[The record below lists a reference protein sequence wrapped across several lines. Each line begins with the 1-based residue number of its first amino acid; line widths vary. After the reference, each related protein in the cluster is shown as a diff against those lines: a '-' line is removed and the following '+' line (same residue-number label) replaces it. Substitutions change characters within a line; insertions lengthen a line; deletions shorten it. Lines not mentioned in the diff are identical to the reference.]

1 MLLGGN
7 SIIPASM
14 AKSEPS
20 ARKKLRLD
28 QKATQTSIESL
39 RAVPGQGAPPGMRT
53 NESPPRTAQ
62 LPTPASLIQVRRTQ
76 AQRSHQNALLELAKS
91 NAVHSGNLIHALQA
105 ITMAGGLALGVERM
119 SIWLFQ
125 DDRLAIHLL
134 DLYELSRQSHTSG
147 TVLEARHYPAYFQAL
162 EEEDRAIAAHDA
174 RRDPRTCEFTHN
186 YLIPLNIGAM
196 LDAPI
201 RRKGQVVGVLCTEH
215 VGGARSWSVAEENF
229 ACSLATMV
237 TLAMEAAERREA
249 EQALR
254 LAKEAAEVANRAK
267 SEFLASMSHEIRTP
281 MNAIIGMA
289 DVLWD
294 TQLNPEQRKYLRVVR
309 RAGGSLLSLINDIL
323 DLSKVEA
330 GHLKLDIV
338 DFDLSDLIDKAI
350 EILALRA
357 NEKGLDLACHLSADV
372 PCKLIG
378 DPNRLHQI
386 LVNLLGNA
394 IKFTDKGSVV
404 MRVTVDPEATVAGA
418 IRFSIADTGIGVP
431 PEQCETIFDS
441 FTQAHSSIS
450 RTYGGTGL
458 GLSISKHL
466 AQLMGGSIR
475 VESQE
480 GQGSTFHCTVQLAI
494 QPQSTQSEA
503 AVPKLAGFRILAVDD
518 YRINLVI
525 LRETLTSWG
534 AEVMGIDHGSQAL
547 EEIARAAAAGKPF
560 NMVFLDCHMPK
571 MDGFEIA
578 TRIQAS
584 PSQGR
589 PLVIML
595 ASEHWADDIAR
606 TYELGL
612 AGYLVKPIR
621 RSDLLQTVSIVVD
634 RAQGVLP
641 ISKQSGQPS
650 PSRSTSPL
658 HLLLVEDS
666 PDNQLLIQTYL
677 KQTAHRIDL
686 ADNGQIAID
695 KFRNG
700 RYDLILMDIQMPVM
714 DGLTATKAIRQY
726 ERQEGWPPT
735 HIVAL
740 TALALKE
747 EATKIFEAGCD
758 AHLTKPVKKSTLLDL
773 LSAYKG
779 KLHT

>member
-1 MLLGGN
+1 
-7 SIIPASM
+7 M

-20 ARKKLRLD
+20 TRKKRRLD
-28 QKATQTSIESL
+28 QKTAQTSVESL
-39 RAVPGQGAPPGMRT
+39 RAAGGRGAPPAMRT
-53 NESPPRTAQ
+53 NESTPQTVGSPLPQRTAQ
-62 LPTPASLIQVRRTQ
+62 LPTPVSLMQVRRTQ
-76 AQRSHQNALLELAKS
+76 ALRSHQNALLELAKS
-91 NAVHSGNLIHALQA
+91 NAVHSGDLTRALQA
-105 ITMAGGLALGVERM
+105 ITTAGGRALDVERM

-125 DDRLAIHLL
+125 NDRLSIRLL
-134 DLYELSRQSHTSG
+134 DLYELSRHSHISG

-162 EEEDRAIAAHDA
+162 EEEERAIAAHDA
-174 RRDPRTCEFTHN
+174 RRDPRTCEFAQN

-201 RRKGQVVGVLCTEH
+201 RRKGKVVGVLCNEH
-215 VGGARSWSVAEENF
+215 VGGSRSWSVDEENF
-229 ACSLATMV
+229 ASSLATMV

-254 LAKEAAEVANRAK
+254 LAKEAAEVANRVK

-330 GHLKLDIV
+330 GHLELDIV

-404 MRVTVDPEATVAGA
+404 MRVTVDPEVATAGA
-418 IRFSIADTGIGVP
+418 VRFSITDTGIGVP
-431 PEQCETIFDS
+431 PDQCETIFDS

-466 AQLMGGSIR
+466 AQLMGGCIR
-475 VESQE
+475 VESEE
-480 GQGSTFHCTVQLAI
+480 GRGSTFHCTVQLAI
-494 QPQSTQSEA
+494 QSQSTQPETSA
-503 AVPKLAGFRILAVDD
+503 PKLTGFRILAVDD
-518 YRINLVI
+518 FPINLVI

-534 AEVMGIDHGSQAL
+534 AEVMGADHGSQAL
-547 EEIARAAAAGKPF
+547 EEITRAAAAGKPF
-560 NMVFLDCHMPK
+560 DIVLLDCRMPE

-578 TRIQAS
+578 TRIQTS

-595 ASEHWADDIAR
+595 ASDRWADDIAR
-606 TYELGL
+606 TYDLGL

-621 RSDLLQTVSIVVD
+621 RSDLSQTVSIALD
-634 RAQGVLP
+634 RAKGVPP
-641 ISKQSGQPS
+641 ISKGSGQTS
-650 PSRSTSPL
+650 PPRSTSSL
-658 HLLLVEDS
+658 HVLLAEDS

-677 KQTAHRIDL
+677 KQTPHRIDL
-686 ADNGQIAID
+686 ADNGQIAVD

-700 RYDLILMDIQMPVM
+700 CYDLILMDIQMPVM
-714 DGLTATKAIRQY
+714 DGLTATKAIRQC
-726 ERQEGWPPT
+726 EQQEGWPPT

-740 TALALKE
+740 TALVLKE
-747 EATKIFEAGCD
+747 EAAKIFEAGCN
-758 AHLTKPVKKSTLLDL
+758 AHLTKPIKKSTLLDL

>member
-1 MLLGGN
+1 
-7 SIIPASM
+7 M

-20 ARKKLRLD
+20 TRKKRRLD
-28 QKATQTSIESL
+28 QKATRTSVESP
-39 RAVPGQGAPPGMRT
+39 RAARGRGAPPGMRT
-53 NESPPRTAQ
+53 NESPPQTVAPPPPQRTAQ
-62 LPTPASLIQVRRTQ
+62 LPTPVSSIQVRRTQ
-76 AQRSHQNALLELAKS
+76 ALRSHQNALLELAKS
-91 NAVHSGNLIHALQA
+91 NAVHSGDLTHALQA
-105 ITMAGGLALGVERM
+105 ITTAGGRALGVERM

-125 DDRLAIHLL
+125 NDRLSIRLL
-134 DLYELSRQSHTSG
+134 DLYELSRHSHISG
-147 TVLEARHYPAYFQAL
+147 TVLEASHYPAYFQAL
-162 EEEDRAIAAHDA
+162 EKEERAIAAHDA
-174 RRDPRTCEFTHN
+174 RRDPRTREFAQN
-186 YLIPLNIGAM
+186 YLIPLNISAM

-201 RRKGQVVGVLCTEH
+201 RRKGQVVGVLCNEH
-215 VGGARSWSVAEENF
+215 VGGSRSWSVDEENF
-229 ACSLATMV
+229 ASSLATMV

-404 MRVTVDPEATVAGA
+404 MRVTVDPEATVAGV
-418 IRFSIADTGIGVP
+418 IRFSITDTGIGVP
-431 PEQCETIFDS
+431 PDQCETIFDS

-466 AQLMGGSIR
+466 AQLMGGCIR
-475 VESQE
+475 VESEE
-480 GQGSTFHCTVQLAI
+480 GRGSTFHCTVQLAI
-494 QPQSTQSEA
+494 QTQSTQPETS
-503 AVPKLAGFRILAVDD
+503 VPKLTGFRILAVDD
-518 YRINLVI
+518 FPINLVI

-534 AEVMGIDHGSQAL
+534 AEVMGADHASQAL
-547 EEIARAAAAGKPF
+547 EEIMRAAAAGKPF
-560 NMVFLDCHMPK
+560 HMVLLDCRMPE

-584 PSQGR
+584 PSQDR
-589 PLVIML
+589 PFIIML
-595 ASEHWADDIAR
+595 ASDRWADDIAR
-606 TYELGL
+606 TYDLGL

-621 RSDLLQTVSIVVD
+621 RSDLSQTVSIALD
-634 RAQGVLP
+634 RAKGVLP
-641 ISKQSGQPS
+641 TSKGSGQPS
-650 PSRSTSPL
+650 SPRSASSL
-658 HLLLVEDS
+658 HVLLAEDS

-677 KQTAHRIDL
+677 KETPHRIDL

-700 RYDLILMDIQMPVM
+700 CYDLILMDIQMPVM
-714 DGLTATKAIRQY
+714 DGLTATKAIRRCEQ
-726 ERQEGWPPT
+726 EEGWSPT

-740 TALALKE
+740 TALVLKE
-747 EATKIFEAGCD
+747 EAAKIFEAGCN
-758 AHLTKPVKKSTLLDL
+758 AHLTKPIKKSTLLDL

>member
-1 MLLGGN
+1 
-7 SIIPASM
+7 M

-20 ARKKLRLD
+20 THKKRRPD
-28 QKATQTSIESL
+28 KKATQTSAESL
-39 RAVPGQGAPPGMRT
+39 CAAREREAPRGIRT
-53 NESPPRTAQ
+53 NQSPPQNVGPSPPQRTAQ
-62 LPTPASLIQVRRTQ
+62 PPTPVSLIQVRRTQ
-76 AQRSHQNALLELAKS
+76 ALRSHQNALLELAKS
-91 NAVHSGNLIHALQA
+91 NAVHSGDLTPALQA
-105 ITMAGGLALGVERM
+105 ITAAGGRALGVERM

-125 DDRLAIHLL
+125 DDRVSIRLL
-134 DLYELSRQSHTSG
+134 DLYELSRHSHISG
-147 TVLEARHYPAYFQAL
+147 SVLEARHYPAYFQAL
-162 EEEDRAIAAHDA
+162 EEEERAIAAHDA
-174 RRDPRTCEFTHN
+174 CRDPRTREFAQN

-201 RRKGQVVGVLCTEH
+201 RRKGQVVGVLCNEH
-215 VGGARSWSVAEENF
+215 VGGPRSWSVDEENF
-229 ACSLATMV
+229 ASSLATMV
-237 TLAMEAAERREA
+237 TLAMEAAERRQA
-249 EQALR
+249 ERALR
-254 LAKEAAEVANRAK
+254 LAKEAAEVASRAK

-330 GHLKLDIV
+330 GHLELDIV

-372 PCKLIG
+372 PCKLTG

-404 MRVTVDPEATVAGA
+404 MRVTVDPEAAAAGA
-418 IRFSIADTGIGVP
+418 IRFSITDTGIGVP
-431 PEQCETIFDS
+431 SDKCETIFDS

-466 AQLMGGSIR
+466 AQLMGGCIR
-475 VESQE
+475 VESEE
-480 GQGSTFHCTVQLAI
+480 GRGSTFHCTVQLAI
-494 QPQSTQSEA
+494 QPQSAQPETS
-503 AVPKLAGFRILAVDD
+503 VPKLTGFRILAVDD
-518 YRINLVI
+518 FPINLVI

-534 AEVMGIDHGSQAL
+534 AEVMGADHGSQAL
-547 EEIARAAAAGKPF
+547 EEIAQAAAARKPF
-560 NMVFLDCHMPK
+560 DIVLLDCRMPD

-578 TRIQAS
+578 TRIQTS

-589 PLVIML
+589 PLIIML
-595 ASEHWADDIAR
+595 ASDRWADDIAR
-606 TYELGL
+606 TYDLGL

-621 RSDLLQTVSIVVD
+621 RSDVSQTVSIALD
-634 RAQGVLP
+634 RAKGVLP
-641 ISKQSGQPS
+641 ISKGSGQTS
-650 PSRSTSPL
+650 PPRSTSSL
-658 HLLLVEDS
+658 HVLLVEDS

-677 KQTAHRIDL
+677 KQTPHRIDL

-700 RYDLILMDIQMPVM
+700 CYDLILMDIQMPVM
-714 DGLTATKAIRQY
+714 DGLTATKAIRQC
-726 ERQEGWPPT
+726 EQQEGWSPT

-747 EATKIFEAGCD
+747 EAAKIFEAGCN
-758 AHLTKPVKKSTLLDL
+758 AHLTKPIKKSTLLDL
-773 LSAYKG
+773 LSAYEG

>member
-1 MLLGGN
+1 
-7 SIIPASM
+7 
-14 AKSEPS
+14 
-20 ARKKLRLD
+20 
-28 QKATQTSIESL
+28 
-39 RAVPGQGAPPGMRT
+39 
-53 NESPPRTAQ
+53 
-62 LPTPASLIQVRRTQ
+62 
-76 AQRSHQNALLELAKS
+76 LLELAKS
-91 NAVHSGNLIHALQA
+91 NAVHSGDLTHALEA
-105 ITMAGGLALGVERM
+105 ITAAGGRALGVERM

-125 DDRLAIHLL
+125 NDRLSIRLL
-134 DLYELSRQSHTSG
+134 DLYELSRHSHRSG
-147 TVLEARHYPAYFQAL
+147 TILEACHYPAYFQSLEL
-162 EEEDRAIAAHDA
+162 EERAIAAHDA
-174 RRDPRTCEFTHN
+174 CRDPRTREFAQN

-201 RRKGQVVGVLCTEH
+201 RRKGRVVGVLCNEH
-215 VGGARSWSVAEENF
+215 VGGPRSWSVDEENF

-254 LAKEAAEVANRAK
+254 LAKEAAEVASRVK

-330 GHLKLDIV
+330 GHLELDNV

-357 NEKGLDLACHLSADV
+357 NEKGLDLACHLSTDV
-372 PCKLIG
+372 PCRLIG

-404 MRVTVDPEATVAGA
+404 MRVTIEPEAASAGA
-418 IRFSIADTGIGVP
+418 IRFSITDTGIGIP
-431 PEQCETIFDS
+431 PDKWESIFDR
-441 FTQAHSSIS
+441 FTQADSSIS
-450 RTYGGTGL
+450 GTYGGTGL

-466 AQLMGGSIR
+466 AELMGGCIR
-475 VESQE
+475 VESEE
-480 GQGSTFHCTVQLAI
+480 GCGSTFHCTVQLAI
-494 QPQSTQSEA
+494 QSQSIELKTS
-503 AVPKLAGFRILAVDD
+503 VPNLTGFRILAVDD
-518 YRINLVI
+518 FPINLII

-534 AEVMGIDHGSQAL
+534 AEVADAGNGSQAL
-547 EEIARAAAAGKPF
+547 EEITRAAAGKPLD
-560 NMVFLDCHMPK
+560 MLLLDCRMPD

-578 TRIQAS
+578 RRIQNA
-584 PSQGR
+584 PSQIR
-589 PLVIML
+589 PLIIML
-595 ASEHWADDIAR
+595 ASDRWADDIAR
-606 TYELGL
+606 TYDLGL

-621 RSDLLQTVSIVVD
+621 RSDLSQTVNIALD
-634 RAQGVLP
+634 RAKGVLP
-641 ISKQSGQPS
+641 MSNGPGQISP
-650 PSRSTSPL
+650 PRSTSAL
-658 HLLLVEDS
+658 HVLLVEDS

-677 KQTAHRIDL
+677 KPTPHRIDL

-700 RYDLILMDIQMPVM
+700 SYDLILMDIQMPVM
-714 DGLTATKAIRQY
+714 DGLTATKAIRQH
-726 ERQEGWPPT
+726 EQQKGWPPT

-747 EATKIFEAGCD
+747 EAAKIFEAGCN
-758 AHLTKPVKKSTLLDL
+758 AHLTKPIKKTTLLDL
-773 LSAYKG
+773 LAAYKG